1 MTLRPTAPLIRLIA
15 GLLLLAVAGLLIVDR
30 PEPGLAGLL
39 AASVFASAIPIGAVF
54 LLLVM
59 ALTGGRWQRELA
71 GVTEGLS
78 RLAPIFVVFL
88 PLLLFS
94 PTLYGWHGMER
105 DTTFRALF
113 LNEWSYALV
122 TIGLLLALLIAPWC
136 ATRSRAAA
144 AIALILFVLLQG
156 LAVSLWLM
164 PLAPG
169 YFSSGF
175 ALYVLSLQVNIALC
189 LLVLSAPAT
198 RTPLSGTLLLLAVL
212 FWLYFAYIQYFVSW
226 NVNSAAGLEWFAP
239 RSAGPWRYVEYLL
252 AASGVVPAALLLF
265 PPVRQARRW
274 VVALAAIILGGK
286 AVECLWLALPGRGG
300 LAVALVSGAGLMLA
314 ASASLRPPREVR
326 P

>member
-1 MTLRPTAPLIRLIA
+1 MTLRSTASLIRLIA
-15 GLLLLAVAGLLIVDR
+15 GLLLVAVAGLLIADR

-39 AASVFASAIPIGAVF
+39 AASIFASAIPIGAAF

-59 ALTGGRWQRELA
+59 ALTRGHWQREFA
-71 GVTEGLS
+71 GATESL

-94 PTLYGWHGMER
+94 PTLYRWHGMER

-113 LNEWSYALV
+113 LNEWAYALV
-122 TIGLLLALLIAPWC
+122 TIGFLLALLITPWC
-136 ATRSRAAA
+136 AARSRAAA
-144 AIALILFVLLQG
+144 AVALILFVILQG
-156 LAVSLWLM
+156 LAASLWLM

-189 LLVLSAPAT
+189 LLVLSVPAS
-198 RTPLSGTLLLLAVL
+198 RLPLSGTLLLVAVL

-239 RSAGPWRYVEYLL
+239 RSAGPWQYVEYLL

-300 LAVALVSGAGLMLA
+300 LATALLCGAGLMLA
-314 ASASLRPPREVR
+314 ASAGFRARREARP
-326 P
+326 